1 MIKPFSGELL
11 FHPAG
16 IEYSGNSCTHNCV
29 YCFAKNCQAAKYA
42 EFNNAMTF
50 IRESR
55 KRKTIVAELFNAGYP
70 VCISNKTDPFALT
83 NWKQT
88 VSMVKLLS
96 TNFENGLYFQ
106 TKTGVGIEE
115 TIEAMRG
122 RRNAIWY
129 ITITCCDDEFS
140 KIVEPNA
147 PVTSERIKWAIELN
161 KLGFEVEIGF
171 NPLSSYWMLA
181 ERAVEIAK
189 QINDIKPISVMCQPL
204 LLSRKVMS
212 ILPPEKKE
220 RFLIGDLKEYMKT
233 DRWKFARVVTHLL
246 RQNGIDAHFA
256 FINEPCSS
264 YKRFRKTFGKMMP
277 TNFEFVNWMHENQK
291 TEATFD
297 EFYEVVTHGDS
308 FFEKT
313 IEGKLDS
320 EYIMRVCN
328 QVWVHHPENQK
339 IHTFKDILRIF
350 WNNKEIWLSPQSI
363 DFTATKG
370 VDKNGNVILVNKR
383 GFRDANKDTNDSTA
397 V

>member
-96 TNFENGLYFQ
+96 ANFENGIYFQ

-129 ITITCCDDEFS
+129 VTITCCDDEIA

-147 PVTSERIKWAIELN
+147 PATSERIKWAIELN

-171 NPLSSYWMLA
+171 NPLTPYWMTPQ
-181 ERAVEIAK
+181 RAVEIAK
-189 QINDIKPISVMCQPL
+189 QVNDVKPISVMCQPL
-204 LLSRKVMS
+204 QLSRKVMS
-212 ILPPEKKE
+212 IMPQEKKE
-220 RFLIGDLKEYMKT
+220 RFLIGDLKEYMKR
-233 DRWKFARVVTHLL
+233 DNWEFSRLVTHEL
-246 RQNGIDAHFA
+246 RKNGIDAHYA
-256 FINEPCSS
+256 FINEPCNS
-264 YKRFRKTFGKMMP
+264 YKRFRKLYGDKIMP
-277 TNFEFVNWMHENQK
+277 TNFEFVNWLYENQK

-297 EFYEVVTHGDS
+297 EFFEVVTQGDS
-308 FFEKT
+308 FFEKR

-339 IHTFKDILRIF
+339 IHTFKDIFRIF
-350 WNNKEIWLSPQSI
+350 WNNSEIWLSPNNI
-363 DFTATKG
+363 DYTMTDG
-370 VDKNGNVILVNKR
+370 VDSKGNKILVNKLGQR
-383 GFRDANKDTNDSTA
+383 IFNKGQQQTQE
-397 V
+397 